1 MGVALLVVTTALQV
15 AAQQSA
21 SKAQQVQLDL
31 QKRQEKNAATDREVQ
46 RQRRLNAILGA
57 QNAEIAA
64 SGVVNQGSVANVS
77 IKDAKR
83 AAEDSQVD
91 RINTATR
98 ITALSAQSRAIR
110 RTANIQSAGTIFGAA
125 SSYVNRNGNPFAS
138 SGAGVTANS
147 ANQAGSGLSNSPARY
162 A

>member
-1 MGVALLVVTTALQV
+1 MGWVALAGAVLSA

-21 SKAQQVQLDL
+21 SNAQQVQLNL
-31 QKRQEKNAATDREVQ
+31 QKRQEAAAATDREVQ

-64 SGVVNQGSVANVS
+64 SGVVNQGSIANVS
-77 IKDAKR
+77 LIDAKR

-91 RINTATR
+91 RINTSTR
-98 ITALSAQSRAIR
+98 ITALSTQGRAIKR
-110 RTANIQSAGTIFGAA
+110 AANISSAATIFNGA
-125 SSYVNRNGNPFAS
+125 SRYYERNGSPFAS
-138 SGAGVTANS
+138 VGKPTPGQAT
-147 ANQAGSGLSNSPARY
+147 QAGSGVTGSTARY